1 MPKRLPPCPYCYTP
15 VDFLAPVF
23 RCTGRP
29 APGKKACT
37 KDVDAQRV
45 EVLEDSTPLLPT
57 FEPVATLRKRIYE
70 LECSACWG
78 VSSLR
83 VCATCHSPLPSG
95 FTDDSPLFG
104 MVGVRGSGKTV
115 MLTVLAREL
124 TTSVGRRFDAAID
137 AVGTSALLTRLE
149 EFRKD
154 LEGEGSG
161 VLPRETAEFTK
172 KGTVPAVFEWRMDKR
187 GSFARGQASTIFS
200 FYDTSGEDLATLDR
214 ARQQHYL
221 SATDGLILLLDPFG
235 LPANRDK
242 ALVRGVDPELL
253 VDTPIQVLSAVTG
266 MLRDAERVK
275 PGKKIKRPLAV
286 VLSKI
291 DAFFDEVGPDDPV
304 RRTPKAEPVFDE
316 VESKD
321 LHFHV
326 ESLVDSWGGD
336 AVLRH
341 LRQNYGCYRFFVA
354 SALGAQPNYGK
365 GRVGNQGL
373 RPHRVAEP
381 LLWLM
386 AQRSFLPKG
395 R

>member
-1 MPKRLPPCPYCYTP
+1 MTKRLPPCPYCYTP
-15 VDFLAPVF
+15 VDFLAPMF
-23 RCTGRP
+23 RCIGRP
-29 APGKKACT
+29 APGRSACT
-37 KDVDAQRV
+37 KDVDPRRV
-45 EVLEDSTPLLPT
+45 EVLDDSTPLLPA
-57 FEPVATLRKRIYE
+57 FRPVVAPRGRIYE
-70 LECSACWG
+70 LECSSCLG
-78 VSSLR
+78 VSSMRL
-83 VCATCHSPLPSG
+83 CANCHSPLPSG

-137 AVGTSALLTRLE
+137 AVGTSELLTRLDT
-149 EFRKD
+149 FRKN
-154 LEGEGSG
+154 LEGDGTG
-161 VLPRETAEFTK
+161 TLPQKTETFTRK
-172 KGTVPAVFEWRMDKR
+172 ETVPAVFEWRMDKR
-187 GSFARGQASTIFS
+187 GRFARGQAATIFS
-200 FYDTSGEDLATLDR
+200 FYDTSGEDLATLDV

-221 SATDGLILLLDPFG
+221 GATDGLILLLDPFG

-242 ALVRGVDPELL
+242 AVARGVDPDLL
-253 VDTPIQVLSAVTG
+253 KDMPIDVLSAVTG

-304 RRTPKAEPVFDE
+304 RRTPKTEPVFDE
-316 VESKD
+316 VESAD
-321 LHFHV
+321 LHLHV
-326 ESLVDSWGGD
+326 ESLVHSWGGD

-341 LRQNYGCYRFFVA
+341 LRQNYGSYRFFVA
-354 SALGAQPNYGK
+354 SALGAQPEYST
-365 GRVGNQGL
+365 GRVSNQGL